1 MRTLAEVLQR
11 LPTTPEN
18 GLAPADVL
26 TSRQCFG
33 ANRLTPLPREPLW
46 KKFLAK
52 FDEPIIKIL
61 LAAALLSMIV
71 DQFRPSGGDL
81 DTLRYTLGGVVLG
94 LSILSLSAA
103 YVLQQQQWIPT
114 LLFLSALILWPIGL

>member
-1 MRTLAEVLQR
+1 MRTIAEIQEQLA
-11 LPTTPEN
+11 TTMDK
-18 GLAPADVL
+18 GLVATDVPRSMQL
-26 TSRQCFG
+26 FG

-71 DQFRPSGGDL
+71 DLFHPPPVQKRYLSGGL
-81 DTLRYTLGGVVLG
+81 VLG
-94 LSILSLSAA
+94 LAA
-103 YVLQQQQWIPT
+103 AAIIGAYLTGRKEWVPS
-114 LLFLSALILWPIGL
+114 LLFLAAVV